1 MKSKNRIGLAQVSGC
16 ALLCLLITFLIRLQI
31 TSGGNTINYFW
42 HDKYNT
48 GMDFFHSIEYVRTKK
63 PYEQFEVVYPPL
75 ANLFFYL
82 IYSFVA
88 GSYPENTSET
98 FWQSLEMVGT
108 PNDLR
113 LFQGPMMAFLIFI
126 IGCISSMLFML
137 INRFGNKTK
146 GTTLLSLGVISSY
159 GILYCL
165 ERGNILLLSLVTL
178 LFFLFNYDSKDGLI
192 REMAIICLAIS
203 FGLKIYPAIF
213 GLVLLKEKKYGLA
226 IRSALYG
233 LITLF
238 TPLLFFEEGLDGLIL
253 WMKTMASFKPNIPA
267 PQAGSGMNAILYS
280 IQEMLIGYGI
290 KLSNKGFV
298 FISFAVFLFLLIMA
312 FLLKKRWT
320 TLTAL
325 TLAIILLQS
334 QADYVYCL
342 FLIPLLFFVEE
353 EKTLTCSNVVPTT
366 CLILLN
372 GNIPVF
378 YNYLVFYPRAMIAH
392 ILMLTMTTYIILI
405 TYKERHDARMGK

>member
-1 MKSKNRIGLAQVSGC
+1 
-16 ALLCLLITFLIRLQI
+16 
-31 TSGGNTINYFW
+31 
-42 HDKYNT
+42 
-48 GMDFFHSIEYVRTKK
+48 MDFFHSIEYVRTKK